1 MAERAPVRSI
11 HQVGTQR
18 LSIILATP
26 PGFNAGMAA
35 TELALREFLRRHDLE
50 SDAQC
55 YRLIPF
61 VDRLTFMR
69 PEPRAAVARPPH
81 TGIQFRPAFDEA
93 DVISASAARLFWA
106 DYLHMGIYLRELQPI
121 VATLVD
127 RGAADRRMDS

>member
-1 MAERAPVRSI
+1 MAERVPVRSI
-11 HQVGTQR
+11 HQVGTRR

-35 TELALREFLRRHDLE
+35 TELALRAFLRRHDLE

-61 VDRLTFMR
+61 VDRLTFMP
-69 PEPRAAVARPPH
+69 PEQRAAVERRAD
-81 TGIQFRPAFDEA
+81 TGIQFRSAFDEA

-121 VATLVD
+121 VAPLVD
-127 RGAADRRMDS
+127 RSD